1 MTQKDL
7 KDAIIKVLSE
17 FNINIY
23 DETVKQGF
31 KEPCFFIKFIV
42 NTHKKLKTNRYIRYN
57 TLELLYFSNKK
68 NFYEDYDAMSEKLNS
83 SLELIYIENEE
94 IYIRA
99 SGEITSEVKDNVL
112 HVTVDY
118 NYHLI
123 TKEEISK
130 LKSLE
135 QGVNIDE

>member
-7 KDAIIKVLSE
+7 KDGVIKTLSQL
-17 FNINIY
+17 NVNIY

-31 KEPCFFIKFIV
+31 KEPCFFVKFIV

-68 NFYEDYDAMSEKLNS
+68 NFYEDYDTMSEKLNS
-83 SLELIYIENEE
+83 LLELIYIESEE

-99 SGEITSEVKDNVL
+99 NGEITSEVKDNVL

-123 TKEEISK
+123 TKEDISK

-135 QGVNIDE
+135 QGVDINE

>member
-7 KDAIIKVLSE
+7 KDGVIKVLSK

-57 TLELLYFSNKK
+57 TLELLYFSDKK

-83 SLELIYIENEE
+83 SLELIYIENEK

-112 HVTVDY
+112 HVTVNY

-123 TKEEISK
+123 TKEKISK
-130 LKSLE
+130 LNSLE

>member
-7 KDAIIKVLSE
+7 KDGVIKVLSE

-57 TLELLYFSNKK
+57 TLELLYFSDKK
-68 NFYEDYDAMSEKLNS
+68 NFHEDYDAMSEKLNS
-83 SLELIYIENEE
+83 SLELIYIEKEK

-118 NYHLI
+118 KYHLI

-135 QGVNIDE
+135 QEVNIDE